1 MRRVNTYGNDKI
13 STASTMFDFKPM
25 KGGTAYHKAPD
36 LGMDPLLAGSVKSN
50 GNQNDQP
57 AGHPVAEGHRMPC
70 LGREAAQVP
79 KTSVSWGNA
88 HFGG

>member
-36 LGMDPLLAGSVKSN
+36 LGMDPLLAGSVRSN
-50 GNQNDQP
+50 GNQNDIAMVGLNDGSKDP
-57 AGHPVAEGHRMPC
+57 N
-70 LGREAAQVP
+70 
-79 KTSVSWGNA
+79 K
-88 HFGG
+88 